1 MQILLSKNLRRL
13 SKLYNRTI
21 SRELPV
27 LQPEYFIEIIIFLSS
42 RHETVTQKELADY
55 LQVDKSRVAIMVDE
69 LTRQLYVFTELNP
82 KDRREHFVFLTEQ
95 GSLLVPLILSAINKV
110 NALISKELN
119 EDSLDYFYATLIKME
134 QNLTQTPA

>member
-69 LTRQLYVFTELNP
+69 LTRQLYVFTERNP

-119 EDSLDYFYATLIKME
+119 VDSLDYFYATLIKME

>member
-119 EDSLDYFYATLIKME
+119 VDSLDYFYATLIKME

>member
-69 LTRQLYVFTELNP
+69 LTRQLYVFTERNP